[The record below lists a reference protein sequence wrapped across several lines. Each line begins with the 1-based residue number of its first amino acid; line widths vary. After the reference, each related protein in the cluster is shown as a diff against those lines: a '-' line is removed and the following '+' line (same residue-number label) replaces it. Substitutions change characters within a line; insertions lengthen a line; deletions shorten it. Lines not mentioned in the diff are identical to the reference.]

1 MLAHSKP
8 FGIRPLPNEMVRIFK
23 SRASVPGC
31 VAHLTLVV
39 QGREVRKFVLN
50 PTVTTIGRSQDNDIV
65 INNLALSRRHA
76 ELHFRSGRYEVEDL
90 GSQNGVFVNNSRIRG
105 PQVLGHEDTVT
116 LGTYH
121 FVFSDDEDKRAPARS
136 PRRTRRAQ
144 EVTQL
149 EAPEDLALAGDL
161 ADEAELVPLLVLKYN
176 DVELQRFPVMGEE
189 VVIGRA
195 KECDIQIAERRLSRR
210 HCKITREGSGCVLSD
225 LGSQN
230 GSYVNRRRI
239 PQRYTLKHG
248 DLLNFAEYTI
258 LFLADAA
265 DYDGPD
271 RAPSDP
277 PSPRPVSGI
286 EREETE
292 FPEAYAHDLGYE
304 EPGLQP
310 SIIPRGPRSRDPE
323 PDYADSDSEVPAV
336 TPRRAPPV
344 QDPSEPFVERPVR
357 ARERRTQQKGREIH
371 ETRRPDPAPERRAPR
386 DEDPPRRAPR
396 DEDPPRRAPRDEE
409 PPRRAPRDEDPPR
422 RAPRDEARRSRR
434 PEPEPE
440 PEVTPP
446 RSAGARRAPVADA
459 PVPKNVRLA
468 PRRRV
473 EHEHR
478 DVDDEHIESRP
489 DSNLDDWYRARE
501 DSEIYQ
507 EEPSVLLER
516 SKSSMSQILST
527 MMVDKRDVD
536 RNLRLEAKER
546 QFKVKVSAGR
556 EVIYEGPLEHDV
568 TILGT
573 DAEADILLKGRY
585 VAGRHSLLVQVRDSL
600 LLVRLGSS
608 SAARVNGLPK
618 LQAFLKKGDVVQIDE
633 TTIEIIGA

>member
-1 MLAHSKP
+1 MRNAQ
-8 FGIRPLPNEMVRIFK
+8 
-23 SRASVPGC
+23 SRASVRGC

-76 ELHFRSGRYEVEDL
+76 ELHFRSGRFEVEDL

-105 PQVLGHEDTVT
+105 PEVLTHEDTVT

-121 FVFSDDEDKRAPARS
+121 FVFSDEEAQSRAAARS
-136 PRRTRRAQ
+136 PRRKRRAQ

-149 EAPEDLALAGDL
+149 EAPEDIAAAGDL
-161 ADEAELVPLLVLKYN
+161 ADDPEIIPLLVLKYN
-176 DVELQRFPVMGEE
+176 DVELQRFPVMGDE
-189 VVIGRA
+189 VVVGRA

-210 HCKITREGSGCVLSD
+210 HCKITREGQDCVLSD

-239 PQRYTLKHG
+239 PSRYVLKHG

-258 LFLADAA
+258 LFLADATE
-265 DYDGPD
+265 YDGPD
-271 RAPSDP
+271 RDPSSP
-277 PSPRPVSGI
+277 PNPRPTSGI

-292 FPEAYAHDLGYE
+292 FPEAYAEDFGYNE
-304 EPGLQP
+304 QPELQP
-310 SIIPRGPRSRDPE
+310 SIIPRTAPPSYDPDSDPE
-323 PDYADSDSEVPAV
+323 VMVSRGRGRAV
-336 TPRRAPPV
+336 E
-344 QDPSEPFVERPVR
+344 DPSEPFVERPVR
-357 ARERRTQQKGREIH
+357 ARERQTQKKREIQ
-371 ETRRPDPAPERRAPR
+371 ETRRREPEVEEPRASRRKERDRDRERRAPAA
-386 DEDPPRRAPR
+386 EEPRRRVRKA
-396 DEDPPRRAPRDEE
+396 A
-409 PPRRAPRDEDPPR
+409 
-422 RAPRDEARRSRR
+422 
-434 PEPEPE
+434 PEPEPR
-440 PEVTPP
+440 TP
-446 RSAGARRAPVADA
+446 
-459 PVPKNVRLA
+459 PKNVRVVA
-468 PRRRV
+468 PEPRRKPADSPSPRRKKKPARRV

-478 DVDDEHIESRP
+478 DVDDHDLEPRP
-489 DSNLDDWYRARE
+489 DSNLDDWYQARE

-536 RNLRLEAKER
+536 RNLKMEAKARKFE
-546 QFKVKVSAGR
+546 VKVTASR
-556 EVIYEGPLEHDV
+556 ELIYEGPLENDV

-633 TTIEIIGA
+633 TTIEITNAG